1 MRLIQVNGLTA
12 AFRHPGGAFPV
23 LRDVSFA
30 IDRGETVCLVGESG
44 CGKSLTALSML
55 RLFGRSGSS
64 AGKPLLSGEIL
75 LDETDLLKLP
85 EREMQAIRGR
95 RIAMIYQEPMT
106 SLNPV
111 FTIGWQ
117 ITEAVR
123 LHQKQKAGEA
133 KARALEMLRLVEI
146 PDPEK
151 RYHEYPHRLS
161 GGMRQRAMIAMA
173 LCCQP
178 DLLIADEPTTA
189 LDATIQAQIL
199 ALIDKLKKSLGMAV
213 LLITHD
219 MGVVAEIADRVLVMY
234 AGRIVEET
242 TRISLLNNAFHPYT
256 KGLLACIPGLG
267 SRRKL
272 LPAIEGVIP
281 DADSYPPGC
290 AFSPRCPVKQ
300 EACDKH
306 VPLLTPT
313 AYGKCA
319 CFVAGKSA

>member
-1 MRLIQVNGLTA
+1 M
-12 AFRHPGGAFPV
+12 
-23 LRDVSFA
+23 
-30 IDRGETVCLVGESG
+30 VGESG